1 MRFAS
6 VVHDGNQV
14 AVALEGGQALPLVGF
29 SELGTD
35 TALSA
40 LLEAHLDR
48 AGPLPLDELR
58 YRPVVPNPGKVI
70 CVGLNYLE
78 HIRETGRETPEYPVL
93 FTKFANSLTG
103 PFDEIPC
110 PPESSAIDYEGEMA
124 VVVGKPARR
133 VSREDA
139 LGFVAGITVANDVT
153 MRDFQNKSHQWLQGK
168 AWQACTPVGPTLVTL
183 DEVGDLSALTLRT
196 TVNGQVVQEASTSLM
211 IFDVPTLISTISQFT
226 TLEPGDLILTGTPS
240 GVGMQREPPLLL
252 NAGDVVS
259 VELDGIGR
267 IQNTCV

>member
-1 MRFAS
+1 VRFAS

-14 AVALEGGQALPLVGF
+14 AVAIEGDQALPLVGF
-29 SELGTD
+29 SELGAD
-35 TALSA
+35 TPLSA

-48 AGPLPLDELR
+48 TEPLPLDELR
-58 YRPVVPNPGKVI
+58 YRAVVPNPGKVI
-70 CVGLNYLE
+70 CVGLNYVE
-78 HIRETGRETPEYPVL
+78 HIRETGRGLSDYPVL

-110 PPESSAIDYEGEMA
+110 PPESSAIDYEGELT
-124 VVVGKPARR
+124 VVIGKSARR
-133 VSREDA
+133 VSRDDA
-139 LGFVAGITVANDVT
+139 LGYVAGITVANDIS
-153 MRDFQNKSHQWLQGK
+153 MRDYQNKTHQWLQGK
-168 AWQACTPVGPTLVTL
+168 AWEASTPVGPELVTL

-211 IFDVPTLISTISQFT
+211 IFDVPTLISTISEFT

-240 GVGMQREPPLLL
+240 GVGMRREPPLLL
-252 NAGDVVS
+252 GPGDVVS
-259 VELDGIGR
+259 VELDGVGR

>member
-1 MRFAS
+1 VRFAS

-14 AVALEGGQALPLVGF
+14 AVAIDEDQALPLVGF

-35 TALSA
+35 TPLSA

-48 AGPLPLDELR
+48 NTPLPLDELR
-58 YRPVVPNPGKVI
+58 YRAVVPNPQKVI
-70 CVGLNYLE
+70 CVGLNYVE
-78 HIRETGRETPEYPVL
+78 HIQETGRDQSDYPVF

-110 PPESSAIDYEGEMA
+110 PPESSAIDYEGELT
-124 VVVGKPARR
+124 VVIGKPARR

-139 LGFVAGITVANDVT
+139 LSYVAGITVANDIS
-153 MRDFQNKSHQWLQGK
+153 MRDYQNKTHQWLQGK
-168 AWQACTPVGPTLVTL
+168 AWEACTPVGPQLVTL
-183 DEVGDLSALTLRT
+183 DEVGDLDALTLRT

-211 IFDVPTLISTISQFT
+211 IFDVPTLVSTLSEFT

-240 GVGMQREPPLLL
+240 GVGMRREPPLLL
-252 NAGDVVS
+252 GPGDVVS
-259 VELDGIGR
+259 VELDGVGR
-267 IQNTCV
+267 LENTCV